1 MDSSNLS
8 YKFAS
13 YSYNGVPLLTY
24 GLIGLSVAF
33 VGTAYGLNI
42 MDTNNQQGAISG
54 GQSKKN
60 SHGKTSKTSKK
71 KMNKKG
77 TLKNKK

>member
-24 GLIGLSVAF
+24 GLIGLSVVF

-42 MDTNNQQGAISG
+42 MDTNNQQPGISG
-54 GQSKKN
+54 GESKN
-60 SHGKTSKTSKK
+60 NRNGKTSKSSKK
-71 KMNKKG
+71 NRNRKG

>member
-24 GLIGLSVAF
+24 GLIGLSVVF

-42 MDTNNQQGAISG
+42 MDTNNQQTGISG
-54 GQSKKN
+54 GESKKN
-60 SHGKTSKTSKK
+60 RNGKTSKSSKK
-71 KMNKKG
+71 NRNRKG
-77 TLKNKK
+77 TLKHKK

>member
-24 GLIGLSVAF
+24 GLIGLSVVF

-42 MDTNNQQGAISG
+42 MDTNNQQPGISG
-54 GQSKKN
+54 GKSKN
-60 SHGKTSKTSKK
+60 NRNSKTSKSSK
-71 KMNKKG
+71 KNRNRKG